1 MDGTAAATAHIKRA
15 KASKAGTSS
24 GRTACP
30 LSRSDFR
37 ASELAEDVYVNKV
50 GTFGVSSAGY
60 WWGRAGGAIMRTGHY
75 FVGNH
80 DAIWALLYSDDGKLT
95 GRTDY
100 PERGLLIFLLT
111 IVLIKLPTSW
121 HKVRGGQQVEWI
133 GYALDLGRFEMGVS
147 FARATWAA
155 RWLTD
160 KSTEKTVRL
169 GELREGLGRL
179 QFLAGPVEYIRPFLG
194 PLYAWASIGPRYA
207 RPRLP
212 VMILLIMR
220 YLAEELRGNH
230 MMPCESR
237 AEHLGE
243 VFRLDAKA
251 EGEKIVIGGWRVRG
265 DGDTKQAE
273 WFSLALTR
281 ATAPW
286 AYARG
291 DPFRTIASLE
301 LLGALVSLVVL
312 VPVSERRGDASALI
326 SMTCSTDNQGNSF
339 LLDRLLT
346 TRYPL
351 GVVLMEL
358 AHQMKIRRTLLRARW
373 LPRLQNQEADDLTN
387 DEFRHFDPKKRI
399 KVEMADLEFRIMN
412 SLFSVGDAYMAE
424 LEAARTAEKEKLARR
439 KVRGGSAG
447 VGRTKRRK
455 RSPGMRETDPW
466 G

>member
-1 MDGTAAATAHIKRA
+1 M
-15 KASKAGTSS
+15 
-24 GRTACP
+24 
-30 LSRSDFR
+30 
-37 ASELAEDVYVNKV
+37 NKV

-60 WWGRAGGAIMRTGHY
+60 WWGRAGGAFMRVGHY
-75 FVGNH
+75 LVGYEN
-80 DAIWALLYSDDGKLT
+80 ALWALLYSDDGKLT

-100 PERGLLIFLLT
+100 PERGLLVFLLT
-111 IVLIKLPTSW
+111 IVLIDVPLSW
-121 HKVRGGQQVEWI
+121 HKVRGGEQVEWI
-133 GYALDLGRFEMGVS
+133 GYWIDVGQFEIGVS
-147 FARATWAA
+147 ASRAAWAV

-160 KSTEKTVRL
+160 KATEKTVRL

-194 PLYAWASIGPRYA
+194 PLYAWASIGPKYA

-212 VMILLIMR
+212 VMVLLIMR

-230 MMPCESR
+230 TMPCEAR

-243 VFRLDAKA
+243 VFRMDAKA
-251 EGEKIVIGGWRVRG
+251 EGEKVVIGGWKVKG
-265 DGDTKQAE
+265 DGNTREAE
-273 WFSLALTR
+273 WFSLTLTR

-301 LLGALVSLVVL
+301 LLGTLVSLVLL
-312 VPVSERRGDASALI
+312 VPVEERRGDASALI

-358 AHQMKIRRTLLRARW
+358 AHQMKRRRMLLRARW
-373 LPRLQNQEADDLTN
+373 LPRDQNQEADDLTN

-399 KVEMADLEFRIMN
+399 VVELRDLKFRIMD
-412 SLFSVGDAYMAE
+412 SLFEVGD
-424 LEAARTAEKEKLARR
+424 K
-439 KVRGGSAG
+439 
-447 VGRTKRRK
+447 
-455 RSPGMRETDPW
+455 
-466 G
+466 